1 MVAGLPVG
9 GGVYMAELGAHIRPS
24 CPPSSRQLPSSRWK
38 AIRAALERAVKRA
51 KAAAA
56 TADGEAA
63 ANAVAPPPLAGAQS
77 SCSAGSG
84 AQAAASDPSELPPL
98 GLLDKDEALSL
109 EALRLLFAARDAADA
124 TAPLPP
130 SEPREGSRPAC
141 PICACVS
148 SCVLFDRTT
157 EAGVHHVIHY

>member
-1 MVAGLPVG
+1 
-9 GGVYMAELGAHIRPS
+9 MAR
-24 CPPSSRQLPSSRWK
+24 
-38 AIRAALERAVKRA
+38 
-51 KAAAA
+51 
-56 TADGEAA
+56 
-63 ANAVAPPPLAGAQS
+63 PPPTLSLLHRSPAQS

-124 TAPLPP
+124 AAPLPP
-130 SEPREGSRPAC
+130 SVSLERRAGAC
-141 PICACVS
+141 PIYVHVS

-157 EAGVHHVIHY
+157 EAGVRHVIHY